1 MRLSCSIVCYRNH
14 VGEIAQVLESVRAS
28 GMQADIYVI
37 DNSPDDSLA
46 PLAQRYQANYEHLPH
61 NPGFGAA
68 HNVAIRAAMAAGADF
83 HLVLNPDIRF
93 AAGVLPA
100 LLEYMGRHDDI
111 GLLMPNIHYPDGQQ
125 QFLCKLLPNP
135 VDLMIR
141 RFFPA
146 LYRVSGRLAWYE
158 MHSSGYD
165 KIMDVP
171 ALSGCFMLLRTG
183 VLREIGCFDE
193 RFFMYLE
200 DVDLSRRIGRVSRTV
215 YFPYATAIHDYR
227 KGSYKNLRL
236 LYYHARSAIQ
246 YFNKWGW
253 FSDTEK
259 QRINQSAIEKVQAAN
274 HIQKHSHPDS

>member
-1 MRLSCSIVCYRNH
+1 MRLSCSIVSYRND
-14 VGEIAQVLESVRAS
+14 VAEIAQVLESVRSSTMDVA
-28 GMQADIYVI
+28 IYMV
-37 DNSPDDSLA
+37 DNSPDDTLA
-46 PLAQRYQANYEHLPH
+46 PLAQRFNAHYIHLPH

-68 HNVAIRAAMAAGADF
+68 HNVAMRTAMEDGAEF

-93 AAGVLPA
+93 AANVLPA
-100 LLEYMGRHDDI
+100 LIDYMERHGDI

-146 LYRVSGRLAWYE
+146 LYRASGRLAWYE

-171 ALSGCFMLLRTG
+171 ALSGCFMLLRTK

-193 RFFMYLE
+193 RYFMYLE
-200 DVDLSRRIGRVSRTV
+200 DVDLSRRIGRVARTV

-227 KGSYKNLRL
+227 KGSYKNRRL
-236 LYYHARSAIQ
+236 LFYHARSAIQ

-259 QRINQSAIEKVQAAN
+259 QRINESAIEKVKAAN
-274 HIQKHSHPDS
+274 QMQSRPGP